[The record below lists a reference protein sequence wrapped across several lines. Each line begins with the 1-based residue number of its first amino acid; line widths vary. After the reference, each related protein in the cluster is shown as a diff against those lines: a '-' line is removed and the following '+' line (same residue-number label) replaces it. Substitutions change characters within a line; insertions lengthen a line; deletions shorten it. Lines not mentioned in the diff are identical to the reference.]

1 MVCYDSATKLHSS
14 GQDLAALGTATGKN
28 LAAVGSSHSLPE
40 TVNLGTVA
48 AAGLIGTLHWCT
60 PPRFLNMLDSRL
72 AAAKQNSRPYM
83 VILT

>member
-14 GQDLAALGTATGKN
+14 GQDLTAFGTAAGKN

-48 AAGLIGTLHWCT
+48 AAGLVGTLH
-60 PPRFLNMLDSRL
+60 R
-72 AAAKQNSRPYM
+72 
-83 VILT
+83 